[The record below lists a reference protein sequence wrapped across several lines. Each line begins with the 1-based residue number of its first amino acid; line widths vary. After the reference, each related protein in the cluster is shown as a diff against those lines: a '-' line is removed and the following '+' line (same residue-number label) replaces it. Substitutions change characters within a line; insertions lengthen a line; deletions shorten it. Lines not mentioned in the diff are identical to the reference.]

1 MSNSR
6 SNSNSPN
13 NNGDSQPNFGKKE
26 SDINDYTDP
35 KDWAYEED
43 SVEDDQLRKLA
54 GWGLIALLIA
64 VYPANIHMAVNS
76 YLFPDISQTMLYFRL
91 LLQFLFAYWV
101 YRTTISKNLQVT
113 H

>member
-1 MSNSR
+1 MPNSR

-54 GWGLIALLIA
+54 EEIIRYDDVLTSIL
-64 VYPANIHMAVNS
+64 S
-76 YLFPDISQTMLYFRL
+76 D
-91 LLQFLFAYWV
+91 
-101 YRTTISKNLQVT
+101 TISGDVPMGEILRKVCAWQAANGGGYKRASGEKHVEPWYN
-113 H
+113 